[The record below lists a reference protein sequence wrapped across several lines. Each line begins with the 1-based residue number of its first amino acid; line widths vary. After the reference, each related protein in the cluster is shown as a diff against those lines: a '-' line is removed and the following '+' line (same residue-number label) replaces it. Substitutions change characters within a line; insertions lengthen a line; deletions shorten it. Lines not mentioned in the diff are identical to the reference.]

1 MLPSNLEFNEEWEGG
16 GEGERR
22 ERGGEKENMGLWK
35 GSLQRPAFIS
45 GQSPLQHRLRIP
57 RTLESS
63 NSLTFQAR
71 QGISYLVIQFTL
83 KYMTKTME
91 EAGTIS
97 ENSSQS
103 MTCFLTVLQ
112 RKHQEEGLI
121 QAVRSVLKT
130 HILTKFLLT
139 HWSYYSLKKKNKLFL
154 N

>member
-1 MLPSNLEFNEEWEGG
+1 MGRGRRGREKR
-16 GEGERR
+16 ERR
-22 ERGGEKENMGLWK
+22 EREYGAVK
-35 GSLQRPAFIS
+35 GISTEDPLQRPAFIS

-63 NSLTFQAR
+63 DSLTFQAW

-83 KYMTKTME
+83 TYMTKTME
-91 EAGTIS
+91 EAGTKS

-103 MTCFLTVLQ
+103 TTCFLTLLQ

-121 QAVRSVLKT
+121 QAVKSVLKT

-139 HWSYYSLKKKNKLFL
+139 H
-154 N
+154 